1 MFDSFIDRKNC
12 IIFDWIFLKKKRD
25 RDNFTMFQNMCFFFF
40 FFDQY
45 AIAVDIEFYR

>member
-12 IIFDWIFLKKKRD
+12 IIFNWIFFLKKRD
-25 RDNFTMFQNMCFFFF
+25 RDNFINVFFLFFF

-45 AIAVDIEFYR
+45 TIAVDIEFYR